1 MIYLKKLTKT
11 AFLTSIVISLSA
23 CNGGGGSSSGSSW
36 NAAGI
41 GGGNVDNIINV
52 VIQNNY
58 AYGVSWKRGS
68 NQMCLSKTPYGTNNW
83 SNVRCD
89 SGNTMGYTVDENGN
103 VFLVKSV
110 AAYNPDNW
118 NGEGQVQT
126 DVYITDENGN
136 QIGQTLHTCQNPTH
150 YDPANVACVYPPYYT
165 GSSFTA
171 SNGKIYFGGG
181 TGIHFV
187 SMNANMNTAWENN
200 VIDPDMGGFT
210 GDKPQQTWGA
220 AYSWAVGTS
229 GTMYISGQW
238 LGEYRT
244 GNWTDYIGQSN
255 GMGQASWNAYVNS
268 YLPYKEYSGGGGAIS
283 LCSNNQIWEDQQYV
297 MVYSNCQI
305 AGSDVRTNKI
315 RGLVKNSFSGNWVV
329 FNEDV
334 PQPNDQIMYVGFQNT
349 FLAVKLVQQGATG
362 LAQLVP
368 VVDNII

>member
-200 VIDPDMGGFT
+200 VIDPTLGAQLPVTDST
-210 GDKPQQTWGA
+210 TWGSV
-220 AYSWAVGTS
+220 YSWGVGPT
-229 GTMYISGQW
+229 GTMYISGSW
-238 LGEYRT
+238 VGTYKS

-268 YLPYKEYSGGGGAIS
+268 YLPILPQTDSGATS

-305 AGSDVRTNKI
+305 AASDVRTNKI

-349 FLAVKLVQQGATG
+349 FFAVKLVQQGATG

>member
-1 MIYLKKLTKT
+1 MVATVGL
-11 AFLTSIVISLSA
+11 VA

-36 NAAGI
+36 NAASI
-41 GGGNVDNIINV
+41 GGGNEANVVRIIIN
-52 VIQNNY
+52 NNY
-58 AYGVSWKRGS
+58 AYGVTYKYNT
-68 NQMCLSKTPYGTNNW
+68 NQICLSKSPYGTNNW

-89 SGNTMGYTVDENGN
+89 GNNTMGYAVDENN
-103 VFLVKSV
+103 NIFLVKSV
-110 AAYNPDNW
+110 SPYNPADS
-118 NGEGQVQT
+118 NGDGQVQT
-126 DVYITDENGN
+126 DVYITDGNGN

-150 YDPANVACVYPPYYT
+150 YDPSNVACVYPPYYT

-171 SNGKIYFGGG
+171 KNGKIYFGGG

-187 SMNANMNTAWENN
+187 SMNANMNTVWENN
-200 VIDPDMGGFT
+200 VIDPTMGALLPVT
-210 GDKPQQTWGA
+210 DSTTWGA
-220 AYSWAVGTS
+220 AYSWGVGSS

-238 LGEYRT
+238 AGVYKE

-268 YLPYKEYSGGGGAIS
+268 YLPILPQTDAGATS

-315 RGLVKNSFSGNWVV
+315 RGLVKNSFSGNWIV

-334 PQPNDQIMYVGFQNT
+334 PQPNDQIMYIGFQNT
-349 FLAVKLVQQGATG
+349 FFAVKLVQQGAMG

-368 VVDNII
+368 VVENII